1 MCYCLCDVIL
11 SSNVYLTEK
20 HKQPGYPMLNK
31 VHTVDKVF
39 AQLSPEEAR
48 KDEFAISSLYHLSM
62 V

>member
-20 HKQPGYPMLNK
+20 HKQPGCPMLNK

-39 AQLSPEEAR
+39 AQLAPDEAYP
-48 KDEFAISSLYHLSM
+48 IVHGVLSTSI
-62 V
+62 